1 MTDKCEGACDSGGSQ
16 EPIKEEYIMCTWH
29 CCRLPRIEGDRYC
42 ESHARLA
49 AIERAEL
56 DAAMAKVKR

>member
-1 MTDKCEGACDSGGSQ
+1 MADK
-16 EPIKEEYIMCTWH
+16 PIKEEFIMCTWH
-29 CCRLPRIEGDRYC
+29 CCRLPRIKGDRYC

-56 DAAMAKVKR
+56 DAAMAKVKNDKR